1 MTAAFPL
8 LSGVVLAG
16 WRLDGTETSPVLMMM
31 EPGADGTALHGGAV
45 ERYEL
50 GGALEGYVFKAGRP
64 ISGHLVAEILLAD
77 EGQGDGGVALVP
89 GSHKS
94 EVRFKP
100 SASRAHG
107 LASPFVALIV
117 RRGCLPACGAQ
128 RAQVRRGLVSVRH
141 GGDRKGWLRRPLPGV
156 LPRKHLAFCRRLQLS
171 VAIISA
177 A

>member
-1 MTAAFPL
+1 M
-8 LSGVVLAG
+8 LSGIAFAG

-77 EGQGDGGVALVP
+77 EGPGDGGVALVP

-107 LASPFVALIV
+107 LTLRCA
-117 RRGCLPACGAQ
+117 
-128 RAQVRRGLVSVRH
+128 
-141 GGDRKGWLRRPLPGV
+141 DRSSWVVCSLRRPT
-156 LPRKHLAFCRRLQLS
+156 R
-171 VAIISA
+171 
-177 A
+177 